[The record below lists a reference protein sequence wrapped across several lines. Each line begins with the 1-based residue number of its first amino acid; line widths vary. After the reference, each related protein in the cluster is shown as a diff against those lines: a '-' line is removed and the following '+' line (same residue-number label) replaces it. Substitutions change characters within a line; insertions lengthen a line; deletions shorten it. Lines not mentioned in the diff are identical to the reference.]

1 MQDDLPADLK
11 KEMDSFDGFLA
22 EILQPNIKAWE
33 KENRVPPEF
42 FQQMGAGGWFG
53 FGWDGNRMLRKPGL
67 RETLIL
73 ERLAQ
78 ISPGV
83 AVTVLIA
90 SDLGMTALEKFG
102 SERLQQLYAAAAVRG
117 ETLICIGNSENLA
130 GSDAAGIAMTAD
142 QVDGG
147 WRLSGA
153 KAYVT
158 NGLISDLMVV
168 TAVSNPDAE
177 RSQRMSMF
185 LVDLSAK
192 GISRRRLNKK
202 VWIPSDLTR
211 IDLKNVFVP
220 DDHLLGK
227 RGHGLQQVL
236 SIFTHSRIPIAGL
249 ALGTAAGAFDLAL
262 ERTRKRKI
270 FGRSIADF
278 QSKAF
283 EAADL
288 FARLEAARQ
297 VVYRAATVMDSGA
310 DFRLEAS
317 LAKYLAV
324 DIAQKVG
331 PWAADIFGAV
341 SVVAEHPIHKF
352 PMDAWAVSLAEGT
365 QDVQKLVIFRELLKH
380 NQKLGQF

>member
-1 MQDDLPADLK
+1 MQDNLPSDLK
-11 KEMDSFDGFLA
+11 KEVDSFDNFLA
-22 EILQPNIKAWE
+22 EILRPNIKAWE

-42 FQQMGAGGWFG
+42 FQQMGADGWFG
-53 FGWDGNRMLRKPGL
+53 FDWDGNRMLRKPGL

-102 SERLQQLYAAAAVRG
+102 SERLQQLYAADAVRG
-117 ETLICIGNSENLA
+117 ETLVCIGNSENLA
-130 GSDAAGIAMTAD
+130 GSDTAGIAMTAD
-142 QVDGG
+142 RVDGG

-168 TAVSNPDAE
+168 TAVSDPDAE

-211 IDLKNVFVP
+211 IDLKNIFVP

-227 RGHGLQQVL
+227 RGNGLQQVL

-297 VVYRAATVMDSGA
+297 VVYRAAAVMDSGA

-365 QDVQKLVIFRELLKH
+365 QDVQKLVIFRELMK
-380 NQKLGQF
+380 QR